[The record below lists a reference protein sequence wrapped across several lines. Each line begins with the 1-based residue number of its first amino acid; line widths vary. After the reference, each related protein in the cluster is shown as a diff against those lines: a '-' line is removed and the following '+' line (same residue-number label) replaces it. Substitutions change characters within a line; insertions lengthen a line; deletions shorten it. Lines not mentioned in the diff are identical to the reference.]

1 MPRWPWL
8 ILGVLLALAVVSG
21 LAAGPISLGPADLLR
36 ALLGGPSAEGQAAM
50 VVWSLRLPRLAA
62 ALLVG
67 AALSAAGTSY
77 QAMFRNPLVSPDIL
91 GASAGA
97 GMGAALAI
105 LFGLPTLGIQAAAFA
120 GGLAAVGLVTLVAGR
135 VRRHDPVLVLVLA
148 GIAIGTLFSAGIS
161 LAKVLAD
168 PTVQL
173 PSITFWLLG
182 GLSAATPG
190 DVARAAPLVAAGLL
204 PLLLLRHRVDLLT
217 LSDEEAEALGEDV
230 PRLRLTLIVAATLVT
245 GASVAIAGIV
255 GWVGLVVPHAARLLV
270 GPRFARSLPAAVL
283 LGAAFVAIADTLAR
297 SAAAIELPLGILTAL
312 VGAPAFLWLLA
323 RGGRSS

>member
-8 ILGVLLALAVVSG
+8 LLGLLLVVAVLLG
-21 LAAGPISLGPADLLR
+21 LAAGPIALGPAELLR
-36 ALLGGPSAEGQAAM
+36 ALLGGPSAEGQATM

-67 AALSAAGTSY
+67 AALSAAGTAY

-105 LFGLPTLGIQAAAFA
+105 LLGLPTLGIQGAAFA

-182 GLSAATPG
+182 GLSASSPA
-190 DVARAAPLVAAGLL
+190 DVGRAAPLVAAGLL

-217 LSDEEAEALGEDV
+217 LADEEAAALGEDV
-230 PRLRLTLIVAATLVT
+230 PRLRFTLIVAATLVT

-270 GPRFARSLPAAVL
+270 GPRFARSLPAALL

-323 RGGRSS
+323 RGGRFS

>member
-8 ILGVLLALAVVSG
+8 LLGLLLVVAVLVG
-21 LAAGPISLGPADLLR
+21 LAAGPIALGPAELLR
-36 ALLGGPSAEGQAAM
+36 ALLGGPSAEGQATM

-67 AALSAAGTSY
+67 AALSAAGTAY

-105 LFGLPTLGIQAAAFA
+105 LLGLPTLGIQGAAFA

-135 VRRHDPVLVLVLA
+135 VRRHDPVLVLGRA

-182 GLSAATPG
+182 GLSASSPA
-190 DVARAAPLVAAGLL
+190 DVRRAAPLVAAGLL

-217 LSDEEAEALGEDV
+217 LADEEAAALGEDV
-230 PRLRLTLIVAATLVT
+230 PRLRFTLIVAATLVT

-270 GPRFARSLPAAVL
+270 GPRFARSLPAALL

-323 RGGRSS
+323 RGGRFS

>member
-1 MPRWPWL
+1 MTRWPWL
-8 ILGVLLALAVVSG
+8 LLAVLFVLAVLGG
-21 LAAGPISLGPADLLR
+21 LAAGPIPLGPADLLR

-105 LFGLPTLGIQAAAFA
+105 LFGFPTLGIQAAAFA
-120 GGLAAVGLVTLVAGR
+120 GGLVAVGLVTLVAGR

-182 GLSAATPG
+182 GLSAATSG
-190 DVARAAPLVAAGLL
+190 DVLRAAPLVVAGLL

-217 LSDEEAEALGEDV
+217 LSDEEAAALGEDV
-230 PRLRLTLIVAATLVT
+230 PRLRRTLIVAATLVT
-245 GASVAIAGIV
+245 GASVAIAGVV

-270 GPRFARSLPAAVL
+270 GPRFARSLPAALL
-283 LGAAFVAIADTLAR
+283 LGAAFVAIADTLSR
-297 SAAAIELPLGILTAL
+297 SVAAIELPLGILTAL

>member
-1 MPRWPWL
+1 MPRGPWPF
-8 ILGVLLALAVVSG
+8 LGLLLLLAVLSG
-21 LAAGPISLGPADLLR
+21 LAAGPIALGPAELLR
-36 ALLGGPSAEGQAAM
+36 ALFEGPAAEGQAAM

-105 LFGLPTLGIQAAAFA
+105 LLGLPTLGVQGAAFA
-120 GGLAAVGLVTLVAGR
+120 GGLAAVGVVTLVAGR

-168 PTVQL
+168 PTAQL

-182 GLSAATPG
+182 GLGAATPD
-190 DVARAAPLVAAGLL
+190 DVRRAAPLVAAGLV
-204 PLLLLRHRVDLLT
+204 PLFLLRHRVDLLT
-217 LSDEEAEALGEDV
+217 LADEEAAALGENV
-230 PRLRLTLIVAATLVT
+230 ARLRLTLIVAATLVT
-245 GASVAIAGIV
+245 GASVAVSGIV

-270 GPRFARSLPAAVL
+270 GPRFARSLPAALL
-283 LGAAFVAIADTLAR
+283 LGAAFVALADTLAR
-297 SAAAIELPLGILTAL
+297 TAAAIELPLGILTAL

>member
-8 ILGVLLALAVVSG
+8 LLGLLLTLAVLAG
-21 LAAGPISLGPADLLR
+21 LAAGPIALGPGELLR
-36 ALLGGPSAEGQAAM
+36 ALLRGPSAEGQATM

-105 LFGLPTLGIQAAAFA
+105 LFGLPTLGIQGAAFA
-120 GGLAAVGLVTLVAGR
+120 GGLTAVGLVTLVAGR

-182 GLSAATPG
+182 GLSASSPD
-190 DVARAAPLVAAGLL
+190 DVRRAAPLVAAGLL

-217 LSDEEAEALGEDV
+217 LADEEAAALGEDV
-230 PRLRLTLIVAATLVT
+230 SRLRFTLIVSATLVT
-245 GASVAIAGIV
+245 GASVAIAGVV

-270 GPRFARSLPAAVL
+270 GPRFARSMPAALL

-297 SAAAIELPLGILTAL
+297 STAAIELPLGILTAF

-323 RGGRSS
+323 RGGRFS